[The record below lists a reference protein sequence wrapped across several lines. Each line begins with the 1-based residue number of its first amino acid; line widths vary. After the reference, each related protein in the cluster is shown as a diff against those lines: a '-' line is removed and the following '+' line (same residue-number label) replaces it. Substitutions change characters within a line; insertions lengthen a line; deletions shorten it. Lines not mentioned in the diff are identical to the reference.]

1 MTKAITIGGQ
11 RVSVEQFSDVY
22 RDIIIAMALQ
32 AEDDVLNLG
41 QLSSII
47 EAAVELFA
55 EGLPAR
61 LYKQKKTKYFWVGS
75 SDELREFLNG
85 LYRVYWEYELDNAK
99 EVKDQTRINLATQQ
113 INAVDAILKNE
124 AQKNLVPEIS
134 AELEAELAQIRNDY
148 AVIAQ

>member
-85 LYRVYWEYELDNAK
+85 LYRVYWEYELDDSKEAK
-99 EVKDQTRINLATQQ
+99 DEARINLATQQ
-113 INAVDAILKNE
+113 INAVDASLKSE
-124 AQKNLVPEIS
+124 AHPQALKD
-134 AELEAELAQIRNDY
+134 LESELAQIRNDY

>member
-1 MTKAITIGGQ
+1 
-11 RVSVEQFSDVY
+11 
-22 RDIIIAMALQ
+22 MALQ

-85 LYRVYWEYELDNAK
+85 LYRVYWEYELDSGKEAK
-99 EVKDQTRINLATQQ
+99 DETRINLATQQ
-113 INAVDAILKNE
+113 INAVNAGMGSTTDFDTQIQNLKDLE
-124 AQKNLVPEIS
+124 PEITK
-134 AELEAELAQIRNDY
+134 IRNDY
-148 AVIAQ
+148 AVITQ